1 MNPALIALSIG
12 VMVVGAIV
20 LFFAI
25 TRMLTLL
32 RTSEIASLPVV
43 PEAQVTFQAPGTY
56 VLHVD
61 QPRLSFALT
70 HAEYALWDT
79 MGGDEV
85 RSSPVIFRTTASGV
99 STARVSVRYL
109 DIPRAGVYRLA
120 VTGVDPA
127 SDVSRSKL
135 VFTRPFGASL
145 FLLILANV
153 FGGACAIGGLVFAAL
168 LYTGKR

>member
-1 MNPALIALSIG
+1 MNPALTALSIG

-20 LFFAI
+20 LFFAV
-25 TRMLTLL
+25 TRMFVLL

-43 PEAQVTFQAPGTY
+43 PEAQLTFEEPGTY

-61 QPRLSFALT
+61 QPRLGFALM
-70 HAEYALWDT
+70 HAQYTLRD
-79 MGGDEV
+79 MMSGYEV
-85 RSSPVIFRTTASGV
+85 RSSPVIFRTTVSGV
-99 STARVSVRYL
+99 SSARVSVRYFEV
-109 DIPRAGVYRLA
+109 PHAGVYRLA

-145 FLLILANV
+145 FLLILATV

-168 LYTGKR
+168 LYTGKV